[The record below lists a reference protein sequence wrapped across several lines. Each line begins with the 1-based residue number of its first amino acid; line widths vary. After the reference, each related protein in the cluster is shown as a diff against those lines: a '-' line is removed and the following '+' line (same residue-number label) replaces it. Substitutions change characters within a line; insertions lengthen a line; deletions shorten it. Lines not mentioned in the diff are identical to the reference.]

1 VTKDGRFIGL
11 NIDCD
16 TKDNSTL
23 ILPWELLMERFV
35 YFEKYRYVSCACIYL
50 LYLTEFMYLY
60 VVRESIF

>member
-35 YFEKYRYVSCACIYL
+35 YFEKYRYVSYACIY
-50 LYLTEFMYLY
+50 
-60 VVRESIF
+60 